1 MSRFP
6 LFRLALRSVLN
17 RRATAILTALTVAIS
32 VTLFLGVEKVRH
44 GARASF
50 ENTISGT
57 DLIVGAR
64 SSPINLLLYSI
75 FHIGDP
81 TNAISWESYQ
91 AVANAA
97 PVEWTVPISL
107 GDSHR
112 GYRVV
117 GSDNRFFEHY
127 QYAGGRDLG
136 FAQGGP
142 LDSLFSAVIGAAV
155 ARELGYTTGTQI
167 VVAHG
172 GGEFSFI
179 EHDHNPFTVTGVLA
193 PTGTPVDRSVFV
205 SLEAIEAIHA
215 AGPTGRGIAPGEPA
229 SSPHDHDAHESEHV
243 DDHGAD
249 AHEGGEHDAAEP
261 DAGAPHA
268 RFQPEQITAFLVGL
282 ERPSAALRLQR
293 QVNTYPDEA
302 LQAIIPGV
310 ALVQLWSVVGAA
322 ERTLAA
328 IAAFVVL
335 TGLVSILTA
344 ILTSLNERRREMAIL
359 RALGARPQHI
369 FALLVSEAAIIALAG
384 AVIGTGLTY
393 GLLTV
398 AAPMLEARYGILI
411 ADMTPGLRD
420 LAIIGAVTLAAAVL
434 GAFPAWRAY
443 RNSLADGMTIRV

>member
-6 LFRLALRSVLN
+6 LPRLALRSVLN
-17 RRATAILTALTVAIS
+17 RRATALLTALTVAIS

-81 TNAISWESYQ
+81 TNAISWQSYE
-91 AVANAA
+91 AVSGA
-97 PVEWTVPISL
+97 PSVAWTVPISL

-112 GYRVV
+112 GFRVV
-117 GSDNRFFEHY
+117 GTDNRFFEHY
-127 QYAGGRDLG
+127 KYANRRDLE
-136 FAQGGP
+136 FENGGP
-142 LDSLFSAVIGAAV
+142 LEDTFSAVIGARV
-155 ARELGYTTGTQI
+155 ADELGYEVGGELI
-167 VVAHG
+167 VAHG
-172 GGEFSFI
+172 GGEFSFVQ
-179 EHDHNPFTVTGVLA
+179 HDQNPFTLTGILA

-205 SLEAIEAIHA
+205 RLDGLDAIHDG
-215 AGPTGRGIAPGEPA
+215 AGPGE
-229 SSPHDHDAHESEHV
+229 DHAGDAHTE
-243 DDHGAD
+243 DDH
-249 AHEGGEHDAAEP
+249 AHAEP
-261 DAGAPHA
+261 D
-268 RFQPEQITAFLVGL
+268 QITAFLVGL
-282 ERPSAALRLQR
+282 DHPAAALRLQR

-302 LQAIIPGV
+302 LQAIIPGM
-310 ALVQLWSVVGAA
+310 ALVQLWSVIGAA
-322 ERTLAA
+322 ETTLTL

-359 RALGARPQHI
+359 RALGARPHHI
-369 FALLVSEAAIIALAG
+369 FALLVSEAALLALAG
-384 AVIGTGLTY
+384 AVLGTALTY
-393 GLLTV
+393 GLLAV
-398 AAPMLEARYGILI
+398 LAPVLEARYAILI
-411 ADMTPGLRD
+411 AQLWPGLYD
-420 LAIIGAVTLAAAVL
+420 LAIVAAVTGAAALL

>member
-6 LFRLALRSVLN
+6 LPRLALRSVLN
-17 RRATAILTALTVAIS
+17 RRTTAILTALTVAIS

-91 AVANAA
+91 AVASA
-97 PVEWTVPISL
+97 PSVAWTVPISL

-117 GSDNRFFEHY
+117 GTDNRFFEHY
-127 QYAGGRDLG
+127 QYANRRDLE
-136 FAQGGP
+136 FAHGRP
-142 LDSLFSAVIGAAV
+142 LGELYTAVVGAEV
-155 ARELGYTTGTQI
+155 ARELDYDVGTELI
-167 VVAHG
+167 VAHG

-179 EHDHNPFTVTGVLA
+179 EHDYAPFTIAGVLE

-205 SLEAIEAIHA
+205 SLQAIEAIHEAVPSEAGSADGEA
-215 AGPTGRGIAPGEPA
+215 AHDHGHGEEHREDEARDHAEAGEAAPG
-229 SSPHDHDAHESEHV
+229 D
-243 DDHGAD
+243 
-249 AHEGGEHDAAEP
+249 
-261 DAGAPHA
+261 
-268 RFQPEQITAFLVGL
+268 RFQPDQITAFLVGL
-282 ERPSAALRLQR
+282 EHPSAALRLQR

-302 LQAIIPGV
+302 LQAIMPGV
-310 ALVQLWSVVGAA
+310 TLVQLWSVVGAA

-335 TGLVSILTA
+335 AGLISILTS

-359 RALGARPQHI
+359 RALGARPHHI
-369 FALLVSEAAIIALAG
+369 FALLVSEAALIALGG
-384 AVIGTGLTY
+384 ALIGTGLTY

-411 ADMTPGLRD
+411 GQMTPGLYD
-420 LAIIGAVTLAAAVL
+420 LAVIGAVTVAAAVL

>member
-6 LFRLALRSVLN
+6 LLRLALRSVLN
-17 RRATAILTALTVAIS
+17 RRATALLTALTVAIS

-91 AVANAA
+91 AVAGA
-97 PVEWTVPISL
+97 PSVDWTVPISL

-117 GSDNRFFEHY
+117 GTDNRFFEHY
-127 QYAGGRDLG
+127 QYAGGRDLE
-136 FAQGGP
+136 FAQGGEFE
-142 LDSLFSAVIGAAV
+142 DVFTAVIGATV
-155 ARELGYTTGTQI
+155 ARELGYTTGTELI
-167 VVAHG
+167 VAHG
-172 GGEFSFI
+172 GGEFSFV
-179 EHDHNPFTVTGVLA
+179 EHDHNPFTVAGVLA

-205 SLEAIEAIHA
+205 SLQAIEAIHA
-215 AGPTGRGIAPGEPA
+215 AGPTAGGYPDAETGD
-229 SSPHDHDAHESEHV
+229 SHDHDAEHLHEDGH
-243 DDHGAD
+243 DHGAD
-249 AHEGGEHDAAEP
+249 EPSPGTAGPGSSTAHTGFE
-261 DAGAPHA
+261 
-268 RFQPEQITAFLVGL
+268 PEQITAFLVGL
-282 ERPSAALRLQR
+282 DHPTAALRLQR
-293 QVNTYPDEA
+293 QINTYPDEA
-302 LQAIIPGV
+302 LQAIIPGMT
-310 ALVQLWSVVGAA
+310 LVQLWSVVGAA

-335 TGLVSILTA
+335 TGLISILTA

-369 FALLVSEAAIIALAG
+369 FALLVSEAAIVALAG
-384 AVIGTGLTY
+384 AVVGTGLTY
-393 GLLTV
+393 GALAVTS
-398 AAPMLEARYGILI
+398 PMLEARYGILI
-411 ADMTPGLRD
+411 ADLTPGLYD

-434 GAFPAWRAY
+434 GAVPAWRAY

>member
-6 LFRLALRSVLN
+6 LPRLALRSVLN

-91 AVANAA
+91 AVASA
-97 PVEWTVPISL
+97 PSVDWTVPISL

-117 GSDNRFFEHY
+117 GTDNRFFEHY
-127 QYAGGRDLG
+127 KYANRRDLA
-136 FAQGGP
+136 FAHGGP
-142 LDSLFSAVIGAAV
+142 LQGTFSAIVGAEV
-155 ARELGYTTGTQI
+155 ARELDYATRQQI
-167 VVAHG
+167 IVAHG
-172 GGEFSFI
+172 GGEFSFV
-179 EHDHNPFTVTGVLA
+179 EHERHPFTITGVLET
-193 PTGTPVDRSVFV
+193 TGTPVDRSVFV
-205 SLEAIEAIHA
+205 SLQAIEAIHDDGA
-215 AGPTGRGIAPGEPA
+215 HAPGEE
-229 SSPHDHDAHESEHV
+229 SQEQDHDH
-243 DDHGAD
+243 G
-249 AHEGGEHDAAEP
+249 HEGGDEHERESEAASQ
-261 DAGAPHA
+261 G
-268 RFQPEQITAFLVGL
+268 FQPDQITAFLVGL
-282 ERPSAALRLQR
+282 DHPAAALRLQR

-302 LQAIIPGV
+302 LQAIMPGV
-310 ALVQLWSVVGAA
+310 ALVQLWNVVGAA

-335 TGLVSILTA
+335 TGLVSILSA

-359 RALGARPQHI
+359 RALGARPHHI
-369 FALLVSEAAIIALAG
+369 FALLVSEAALIALVG

-393 GLLTV
+393 AILTV

-411 ADMTPGLRD
+411 AQMSPGLYD
-420 LAIIGAVTLAAAVL
+420 LGIVLAVTLAAAVL